1 MINGDYWWL
10 FLQISLSTYMEVIVS
25 MTKVILPSVFKK
37 KVEYN
42 KTFMISM

>member
-1 MINGDYWWL
+1 MINGNYSWL
-10 FLQISLSTYMEVIVS
+10 FLQICLSTYMEIIVS
-25 MTKVILPSVFKK
+25 MTKVTFTFCVLK